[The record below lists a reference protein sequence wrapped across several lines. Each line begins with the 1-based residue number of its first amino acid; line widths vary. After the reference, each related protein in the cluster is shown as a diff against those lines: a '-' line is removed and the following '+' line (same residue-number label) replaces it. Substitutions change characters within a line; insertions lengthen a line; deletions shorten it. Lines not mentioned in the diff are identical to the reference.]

1 MLAFFS
7 SVKQYLTGI
16 LGVFLLITCVVA
28 TIALLRTPIFEAE
41 ARITIPE
48 GQQESAKKGRS
59 ELLDKPRFSPSSSA
73 SAPQGASLQT
83 AVEMLQG
90 NVLAEQVITAIGAT
104 KLFPD
109 LEQNTRGDKDFLAHT
124 LASFQQQLTIT
135 QIKET
140 RIIKIAFQHQEPELS
155 AQVVEML
162 IRFFDKEYR
171 KFLPPK
177 ESLYNEQL
185 IFAHQKMYQTAQALS
200 QFKQQNKLLLV
211 GETPDKLTE
220 QYDMLKTLLASKQEN
235 LEKQLQQL
243 TKLENQ
249 FADSLKSD
257 PHGKEQKK
265 QEELNGP
272 GKDLIRLKLYEQELR
287 KKYGEGSSGDRLIAN
302 VGLQIASLEKLLY
315 AKADIPEAEQKNL
328 DETAEQIVTARMAY
342 HNQQKKTDLL
352 QRQIRQVENKL
363 QRATEQ
369 NQVLGKLQQQAETS
383 RKRYASLA
391 DKFERFEKIQII
403 ERPIVPLAPIKPKQK
418 TALLAALISG
428 LIGSILYGIIQLLR
442 NSASSS

>member
-16 LGVFLLITCVVA
+16 LGVFLLFACVAA

-41 ARITIPE
+41 ARINIPE
-48 GQQESAKKGRS
+48 AQQESEKTDRS
-59 ELLDKPRFSPSSSA
+59 ELLGKPRFSPSSSA

-83 AVEMLQG
+83 AVEILQG

-109 LEQNTRGDKDFLAHT
+109 LEQDTKGEKDYLAHT

-140 RIIKIAFQHQEPELS
+140 RIIKIAFQHQEAELS

-162 IRFFDKEYR
+162 IQFFDKEYR

-200 QFKQQNKLLLV
+200 QFQQQNKLLLA

-220 QYDMLKTLLASKQEN
+220 QYDTLKTLLASEQEN

-249 FADSLKSD
+249 FADSLKPDS
-257 PHGKEQKK
+257 HGKEQEK

-287 KKYGEGSSGDRLIAN
+287 EKYGEGSSGDRLIAN

-315 AKADIPEAEQKNL
+315 AKASIPEAEQKNL
-328 DETAEQIVTARMAY
+328 DETVEQIVTARMAY

-369 NQVLGKLQQQAETS
+369 DQVLGKLQQQAETS
-383 RKRYASLA
+383 RKRYARLA
-391 DKFERFEKIQII
+391 EKFERFEKIQII
-403 ERPIVPLAPIKPKQK
+403 ERPIVPLTPIKPKQK
-418 TALLAALISG
+418 TALLAALVSG
-428 LIGSILYGIIQLLR
+428 LIGSILYGTIQLLR
-442 NSASSS
+442 NSASAS